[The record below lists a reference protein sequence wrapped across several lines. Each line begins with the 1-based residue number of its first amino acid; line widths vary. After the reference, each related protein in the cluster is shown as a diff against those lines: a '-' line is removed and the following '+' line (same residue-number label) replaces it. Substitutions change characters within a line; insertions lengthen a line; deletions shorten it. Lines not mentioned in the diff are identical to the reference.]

1 MKCHFRK
8 RVAFFYTCA
17 MANSRIEV
25 SAYAKKI
32 LARGDGYQAVHRYLQ
47 RMEVTPADEKYILE
61 ELRLWEN
68 NNPPEVKVTKKSK
81 FDFGLI
87 IGVLFVAGGLLIA
100 RMLWD
105 MGYIGTLP
113 FILVAAGVTAIFK
126 SLYSTNQK
134 N

>member
-1 MKCHFRK
+1 
-8 RVAFFYTCA
+8 

-87 IGVLFVAGGLLIA
+87 IGVLFVAG
-100 RMLWD
+100 
-105 MGYIGTLP
+105 YIGTLP

-134 N
+134 NWFSFYQNPP